1 VSFLILVLVLV
12 FFILRCEA
20 VFYGSFSPQ
29 TMSEE
34 YSLLIQGRS
43 IPSDD
48 KLYALAGWHYIHGTS
63 PDTVNFEHPPL
74 AKYMIGLSEA
84 LFMNPALLGF
94 VFSILTLIL
103 VYVISRK
110 LVTTSLIAMFPS
122 VLLSLDKIYIQF
134 STSSM
139 LDIYAT
145 FFAVMSLLL
154 LTSRKEEVIPLLGV
168 TMGLGISCKWTSAF
182 LLILPVLYYAVR
194 HDLRGMKL
202 YPLCIFL
209 AALTYT
215 ASYAGFFYAGHGLH
229 DFLDLQLKMLSF
241 HQQRHLM
248 ASGIKPLRILLVF
261 LTGIE
266 GPTQIQTL
274 LINTDANNVTTI
286 GSGSGVSLYWAYN
299 PLTWP
304 ISFSASILAL
314 YYSVR
319 KDRDM
324 MPLPLAFL
332 LLLSSSASLG
342 EPFVW
347 YLLPGLPLAYISLTY
362 VVNKTHV
369 ESTNKTVATSIIFLY
384 LVLIV
389 VWSLFVRLPPYL
401 EMSKNAS

>member
-1 VSFLILVLVLV
+1 
-12 FFILRCEA
+12 
-20 VFYGSFSPQ
+20 
-29 TMSEE
+29 MSEE
-34 YSLLIQGRS
+34 YSIFA
-43 IPSDD
+43 SDD
-48 KLYALAGWHYIHGTS
+48 KLYALAGWHYIHGAS
-63 PDTVNFEHPPL
+63 PDTINFEHPPL
-74 AKYMIGLSEA
+74 AKYMIGLSEL
-84 LFMNPALLGF
+84 LFMNPVLLGF
-94 VFSILTLIL
+94 IFSVFTLIL
-103 VYVISRK
+103 VYIISRN
-110 LVTTSLIAMFPS
+110 LVTASLIAILPS
-122 VLLSLDKIYIQF
+122 VLLSLDKMYIQF
-134 STSSM
+134 STLSM

-145 FFAVMSLLL
+145 FFAVLSLLL
-154 LTSRKEEVIPLLGV
+154 LTSKKEWIMPLLGV
-168 TMGLGISCKWTSAF
+168 TMGLAISCKWTSAF
-182 LLILPVLYYAVR
+182 LLVLPVLYYAVR
-194 HDLRGMKL
+194 HDLRGLKL

-241 HQQRHLM
+241 HQQRHLV

-274 LINTDANNVTTI
+274 LINSDTKTVTTL
-286 GSGSGVSLYWAYN
+286 GSGSGISLCWAYN

-319 KDRDM
+319 RDRDM

-342 EPFVW
+342 EPFIW
-347 YLLPGLPLAYISLTY
+347 YLLPGLPLAFISLTY
-362 VVNKTHV
+362 MVNKTHAD
-369 ESTNKTVATSIIFLY
+369 STNKTVASAIIFSY
-384 LVLIV
+384 VVLIV

-401 EMSKNAS
+401 EMSKTS